1 MSAPAP
7 QVLIHLESLD
17 LFVILGYFLATLA
30 MGAVLGRQVREAEE
44 FLLAGRRLTL
54 PLFVGSL
61 VATWYG
67 GLLGVGE
74 ISYKDGLVNWLTQG
88 GFWYLTYLL
97 FALALARRLNRSG
110 HTTLPDQM
118 GALHG
123 PSARLLATGL
133 NFLNVVPVA
142 YLLSLG
148 LMIRLVT
155 GWPLWLAVVV
165 GAVTAGLYSLL
176 GGFKAVVYTDM
187 LQFGLM
193 CLAVALIIFY
203 AVGTLGGGAYLE
215 ARLPATHLQVAGD
228 YSAQE
233 LAVWALIA
241 LSTLVD
247 PNFYHRC
254 YAAGSPAV
262 ARNGIILAVGFWMLF
277 DVCTTFG
284 GLYARAA
291 LPDVDPRMAYPML
304 ADTLLPAGAKGIFVT
319 GVLATIMST
328 VDSYCLVGA
337 MGLSHDLIRRTL
349 GRGRGEGDTVLH
361 TRAGVVLT
369 GGLAMVLA
377 LAFPGSIKSIWKTM
391 GSLST
396 SAVLLPMVLGLLG
409 WRPPG
414 AGTAA
419 MAAGMAG
426 TLGWA
431 AARGLGVQR
440 AMELEVMVPGL
451 CLALGA
457 YCAMGLR
464 AHLYGGRS

>member
-1 MSAPAP
+1 MSAPSS
-7 QVLIHLESLD
+7 QVLIHLDHLD
-17 LFVILGYFLATLA
+17 LVVILGYFAATLA
-30 MGAVLGRQVREAEE
+30 MGAVLGRQVRQAED

-97 FALALARRLNRSG
+97 FALALAKRLNHSG

-123 PSARLLATGL
+123 PAARLLATLL

-165 GAVTAGLYSLL
+165 GAATAGLYSLL

-203 AVGTLGGGAYLE
+203 AVSTLGGGAYLE
-215 ARLPATHLQVAGD
+215 ARLPEAHLRVAGS
-228 YSAQE
+228 YSTQE
-233 LAVWALIA
+233 LAVWGLIA

-254 YAAGSPAV
+254 YAARSPGV
-262 ARNGIILAVGFWMLF
+262 ARNGILLAVGFWMLF

-291 LPDVDPRMAYPML
+291 LPGVDPRMAYPML
-304 ADTLLPAGAKGIFVT
+304 ADALLPAGAKGIFVT

-337 MGLSHDLIRRTL
+337 MSLSHDLVRRTL
-349 GRGRGEGDTVLH
+349 RRGNGEGDVVLH
-361 TRAGVVLT
+361 TRIGVVLT
-369 GGLAMVLA
+369 AGLAMILA
-377 LAFPGSIKSIWKTM
+377 LAFPESIKSIWKTM

-414 AGTAA
+414 AGLAS

-431 AARGLGVQR
+431 AARASGASWAMGVE
-440 AMELEVMVPGL
+440 AMVPGL
-451 CLALGA
+451 SLGLLA
-457 YCAMGLR
+457 YCAMGLLV
-464 AHLYGGRS
+464 HLRGGVS

>member
-1 MSAPAP
+1 MIPPPSQP
-7 QVLIHLESLD
+7 VLHLHHLD
-17 LFVILGYFLATLA
+17 IVVILGYFAVTLA
-30 MGAVLGRQVREAEE
+30 MGALLGRQVHRAEE

-74 ISYKDGLVNWLTQG
+74 ISYKFGMVNWLTQG
-88 GFWYLTYLL
+88 WFWYLVYVL
-97 FALALARRLNRSG
+97 FALVLSRRLNLSG
-110 HTTLPDQM
+110 HTTMPDQM

-123 PSARLLATGL
+123 STARLLATAL

-193 CLAVALIIFY
+193 CLAVALVIFY
-203 AVGTLGGGAYLE
+203 AVLTHGGGAFLE
-215 ARLPATHLQVAGD
+215 AHLPETHLRAAGN
-228 YSAQE
+228 YSTQE

-254 YAAGSPAV
+254 YAASSPAV
-262 ARNGIILAVGFWMLF
+262 ARNGVLLAVGFWMLF

-284 GLYARAA
+284 GLYARAV
-291 LPDVDPRMAYPML
+291 LPGVDPLLAYPML
-304 ADTLLPAGAKGIFVT
+304 ADTLLPAGIKGIFFA

-337 MGLSHDLIRRTL
+337 MSLSHDLIRRTL
-349 GRGRGEGDTVLH
+349 RRGSGEGDVVLH
-361 TRAGVVLT
+361 TRLGVVLT
-369 GGLAMVLA
+369 GGLAMILA
-377 LAFPGSIKSIWKTM
+377 LVYPDSIKSIWKTM

-396 SAVLLPMVLGLLG
+396 AAVLLPMVLGLWG

-414 AGTAA
+414 AGAA
-419 MAAGMAG
+419 SMAAGIAG

-431 AARGLGVQR
+431 AARGAGAQW
-440 AMELEVMVPGL
+440 AMELEALVPGMI
-451 CLALGA
+451 LAVLA

-464 AHLYGGRS
+464 AHLRGGAS

>member
-1 MSAPAP
+1 MDASPP
-7 QVLIHLESLD
+7 QVLIHLDRLD
-17 LFVILGYFLATLA
+17 LVVVAGYFAVSLCIGA
-30 MGAVLGRQVREAEE
+30 MFVRQVRQAEE
-44 FLLAGRRLTL
+44 FMLAGRRLTL
-54 PLFVGSL
+54 PLLVGSL

-74 ISYKDGLVNWLTQG
+74 ISYRDGLVNWLTQG

-97 FALALARRLNRSG
+97 FAVGLAGRLARSG
-110 HTTLPDQM
+110 HTTLPDQL

-123 PSARLLATGL
+123 PAARLMGTVL

-148 LMIRLVT
+148 LMIRLVS
-155 GWPLWLAVVV
+155 GWPLWVGVVV
-165 GAVTAGLYSLL
+165 GAVVAALYSLL

-193 CLAVALIIFY
+193 CLAVALVVFY
-203 AVGTLGGGAYLE
+203 AVGTLGGAGYLE
-215 ARLPATHLQVAGD
+215 PRLPAGHLRLAGS

-254 YAAGSPAV
+254 YAAGDPRV
-262 ARNGIILAVGFWMLF
+262 ARRGILLAVCFWMLF

-291 LPDVDPRMAYPML
+291 LPGVDAREAYPML
-304 ADTLLPAGAKGIFVT
+304 ADSLLPSGVKGIFVA

-328 VDSYCLVGA
+328 VDSYCLVGG
-337 MGLSHDLIRRTL
+337 MSLSHDLVYRTL
-349 GRGRGEGDTVLH
+349 GKTLSDRQVVLH
-361 TRAGVVLT
+361 TRLGVLLT
-369 GGLAMVLA
+369 GGLAMGLA
-377 LAFPGSIKSIWKTM
+377 LLFPESIKSIWKTM

-396 SAVLLPMVLGLLG
+396 SAVLLPMVLGLCG

-414 AGTAA
+414 AGVAA
-419 MAAGMAG
+419 MAAGLAG

-431 AARGLGVQR
+431 ALRRWAGAWALS
-440 AMELEVMVPGL
+440 LEAMVPGL
-451 CLALGA
+451 GLALAA
-457 YCAMGLR
+457 YAVMGLR
-464 AHLYGGRS
+464 DWLRRRP

>member
-1 MSAPAP
+1 MSTPAP
-7 QVLIHLESLD
+7 PVLLHLDHLD
-17 LFVILGYFLATLA
+17 LVVILGYFAATLA
-30 MGAVLGRQVREAEE
+30 VGAALGRQVRQAEE
-44 FLLAGRRLTL
+44 FLLAGRKLTL

-74 ISYKDGLVNWLTQG
+74 ISYKHGVVNWVTQG
-88 GFWYLTYLL
+88 WFWYLTYIL
-97 FALALARRLNRSG
+97 FALVLARRLNRSG

-123 PSARLLATGL
+123 PVARLLATAL

-203 AVGTLGGGAYLE
+203 AVTTLGGGSYLE
-215 ARLPATHLQVAGD
+215 AQLPARHLQAAGD

-233 LAVWALIA
+233 LMVWGLIA

-254 YAAGSPAV
+254 YAARNPNV
-262 ARNGIILAVGFWMLF
+262 ARNGILLAVVFWILF

-291 LPDVDPRMAYPML
+291 LPGVDPMLAYPML

-337 MGLSHDLIRRTL
+337 MSLSHDLIRRTL
-349 GRGRGEGDTVLH
+349 RRGRGESDVVLH
-361 TRAGVVLT
+361 TRVGVVVT
-369 GGLAMVLA
+369 GGMAMVLA
-377 LAFPGSIKSIWKTM
+377 LAFPGSIKAIWKTM

-414 AGTAA
+414 AGAAA
-419 MAAGMAG
+419 MMAGVAG
-426 TLGWA
+426 TLGWTL
-431 AARGLGVQR
+431 ARSSGAPWALK
-440 AMELEVMVPGL
+440 LEAMVPGL
-451 CLALGA
+451 SLALVA
-457 YCAMGLR
+457 YVAMGLR
-464 AHLYGGRS
+464 AHLQGSRS

>member
-1 MSAPAP
+1 MSAPTPA
-7 QVLIHLESLD
+7 LIHLDGLD
-17 LFVILGYFLATLA
+17 LFVILAYFAATLA
-30 MGAVLGRQVREAEE
+30 MGAVLGRKARAAEE

-97 FALALARRLNRSG
+97 FALALARRLNQSG

-123 PSARLLATGL
+123 PTARLMATLL

-155 GWPLWLAVVV
+155 GWPLWLAVVL
-165 GAVTAGLYSLL
+165 GAVTAALYSLL

-215 ARLPATHLQVAGD
+215 QSVPPTHLQVAGT

-262 ARNGIILAVGFWMLF
+262 ARNGILLAVGFWMLF

-291 LPDVDPRMAYPML
+291 LPGVDPRMAYPML
-304 ADTLLPAGAKGIFVT
+304 ADTLLPSGAKGIFVT

-337 MGLSHDLIRRTL
+337 MSLSHDLIRRTL
-349 GRGRGEGDTVLH
+349 GGGEDKVVLH
-361 TRAGVVLT
+361 TRLGVVVT
-369 GGLAMVLA
+369 GGLAMLFA
-377 LAFPGSIKSIWKTM
+377 LVFPESIKSIWKTM

-396 SAVLLPMVLGLLG
+396 AAVLLPMVLGLLG

-414 AGTAA
+414 AGSAA
-419 MAAGMAG
+419 MAAGMIG

-431 AARGLGVQR
+431 AARGAGAWW
-440 AMELEVMVPGL
+440 AMGLEAMVPGL
-451 CLALGA
+451 ALALLA
-457 YCAMGLR
+457 YCAAGLR
-464 AHLYGGRS
+464 AHLAGGEA